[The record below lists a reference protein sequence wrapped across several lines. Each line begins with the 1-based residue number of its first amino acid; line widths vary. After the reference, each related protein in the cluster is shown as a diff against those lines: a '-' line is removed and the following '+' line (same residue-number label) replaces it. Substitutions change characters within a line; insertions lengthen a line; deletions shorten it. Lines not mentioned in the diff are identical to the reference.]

1 MFCLSVCLSV
11 CVCVCTSPLAQHA
24 ERLIQENV
32 RLDTQHVG
40 DQAHS

>member
-1 MFCLSVCLSV
+1 M
-11 CVCVCTSPLAQHA
+11 CVCVCLCVCASPLAQHA
-24 ERLIQENV
+24 ERWIQEGV